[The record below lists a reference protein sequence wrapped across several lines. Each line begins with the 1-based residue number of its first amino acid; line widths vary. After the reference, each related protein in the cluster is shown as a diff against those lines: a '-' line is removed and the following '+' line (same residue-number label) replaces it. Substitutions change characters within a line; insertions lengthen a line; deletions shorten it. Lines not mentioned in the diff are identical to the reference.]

1 MNPLDV
7 LKDEHAQID
16 IELMELEAVMEDS
29 EEINYP
35 NLVHCFKK
43 LCGLWDM
50 HEEKEEK
57 VFRVFEK
64 ESIKVPVEKMT
75 CEHKDLR
82 LHIKKFLGAVNSG
95 SAFEIKK
102 ALDEDMSALIE
113 KIRKH
118 KDDEDEVLYTIAIQE
133 FTPEEWKEMSKYV

>member
-7 LKDEHAQID
+7 LKEEHTQID
-16 IELMELEAVMEDS
+16 IELMELEAVIEDS
-29 EEINYP
+29 EVNYS
-35 NLVHCFKK
+35 NLVHCFRR
-43 LCGLWDM
+43 LCEMWDK

-75 CEHKDLR
+75 CEHRDLR
-82 LHIKKFLGAVNSG
+82 EHIKKIWGAVNSG
-95 SAFEIKK
+95 SEFEMKK
-102 ALDEDMSALIE
+102 ALEDDLNVFIE

-118 KDDEDEVLYTIAIQE
+118 KEDEDEVLYTIAIQE

>member
-29 EEINYP
+29 EINYP
-35 NLVHCFKK
+35 NLIHCSKNF
-43 LCGLWDM
+43 CEIWNR

-57 VFRVFEK
+57 IFRVFEK
-64 ESIKVPVEKMT
+64 ERIKVPVEKMT

-82 LHIKKFLGAVNSG
+82 EHIKKIWEAINSG
-95 SAFEIKK
+95 SEFEVKK
-102 ALDEDMSALIE
+102 ALKKDLKELIS

-118 KDDEDEVLYTIAIQE
+118 KDDEDEVLYTIARQE